1 MDGMRRT
8 DALPRTNE
16 KESDMLNRPL
26 FSGKIAICSFVRVS
40 LLSLLV
46 SPIAT
51 WAVGSTNDADCKVK
65 IHGKGYIIDEGTNQ
79 FRFNFKFQEKED
91 GELRGDFRGY
101 DCETRI
107 KLASS
112 RIIAIT
118 EATEDTWTIDFEV
131 TVGTNAQDTARLTV
145 SDGGKHGRDSVQLE
159 LAGGYAISGEV
170 GRGTPC
176 KDGDIK
182 IKVKCEGGA
191 RCKGH
196 PECDDHHKCK
206 GAPNC
211 KGHPKCETASCK
223 GHKQC
228 WTVVEHKKN
237 CKVKGKKS
245 PKAKCKCPKYVVAH

>member
-1 MDGMRRT
+1 
-8 DALPRTNE
+8 
-16 KESDMLNRPL
+16 MLNKSLIPGR
-26 FSGKIAICSFVRVS
+26 IAICSFATAFFLNV
-40 LLSLLV
+40 LTG
-46 SPIAT
+46 PIVT
-51 WAVGSTNDADCKVK
+51 SAVGSTNDADCKVK
-65 IHGKGYIIDEGTNQ
+65 IHGKGYVIDEGTNQ
-79 FRFNFKFQEKED
+79 FRFNFKFQEKKD

-112 RIIAIT
+112 RIIGIT
-118 EATEDTWTIDFEV
+118 EVTEDTWAIDFEV
-131 TVGTNAQDTARLTV
+131 TVGTNGQDTARLTV
-145 SDGGKHGRDSVQLE
+145 SDGGKRGRDSVQLE
-159 LAGGYAISGEV
+159 LSGGYAISGEV

-191 RCKGH
+191 RCEGH

-211 KGHPKCETASCK
+211 KGHPKCETESCK

-228 WTVVEHKKN
+228 WTVVKHKKD

-245 PKAKCKCPKYVVAH
+245 AKAKCKCPKYVVAH